1 MSVSV
6 SRSHNNSNF
15 NFPLH
20 LNILADR
27 HEIIVGWRILN
38 RLLHLCL
45 HGGDGV
51 LLPAH
56 SDRAPMVVHLGLVA
70 PQRVL
75 EVRREMHF

>member
-6 SRSHNNSNF
+6 SRSPNNSNF

-20 LNILADR
+20 LNILTDR
-27 HEIIVGWRILN
+27 HEIVVGRRILHG
-38 RLLHLCL
+38 LLHLGL

-56 SDRAPMVVHLGLVA
+56 RDRAPVMVHLGLVP

-75 EVRREMHF
+75 EVRTEMHL